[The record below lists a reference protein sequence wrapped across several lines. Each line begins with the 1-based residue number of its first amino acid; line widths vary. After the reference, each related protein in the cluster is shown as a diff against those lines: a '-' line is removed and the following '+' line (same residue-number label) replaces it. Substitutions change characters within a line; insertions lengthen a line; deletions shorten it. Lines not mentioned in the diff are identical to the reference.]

1 MKDWSNYS
9 CQGQMTIFDFIKDPT
24 CGFGKTSQ
32 AHSPAT
38 KERTS
43 DKSLKKSPKSSK
55 PMFLYL
61 YRGGANGQMPDSWT
75 ETDIQS
81 LGVSETQL
89 ARECHRDEEE
99 SFLWQI
105 LEDDVPQKYFLS
117 EKACVGILR
126 RSEKRGKPLP
136 QVLKNAL
143 MKQGGISEQELATL
157 NVTEGK

>member
-1 MKDWSNYS
+1 MNWEDYE
-9 CQGQMTIFDFIKDPT
+9 CQGQMTIFDFIQDPT
-24 CGFGKTSQ
+24 SGVGRTSQ
-32 AHSPAT
+32 EHCRAT

-43 DKSLKKSPKSSK
+43 EKSLKKSLKSSK
-55 PMFLYL
+55 PMFIYL
-61 YRGGANGQMPDSWT
+61 CRGGANGQMPDCWT

-81 LGVSETQL
+81 LGVSETRL
-89 ARECHRDEEE
+89 TRECHRDAEE

-105 LEDDVPQKYFLS
+105 LEEEVPQKYFLS
-117 EKACVGILR
+117 NRACLGILR

-157 NVTEGK
+157 NVTEG